1 MKIKAILTKLGVQP
15 TPGLVFTALII
26 WLLPLGTLWLVLF
39 LWLRK
44 SILYLMGRT
53 VIVARIH

>member
-1 MKIKAILTKLGVQP
+1 MKTSKHFHRLGVQP
-15 TPGLVFTALII
+15 TPGLVVVSTLI

-39 LWLRK
+39 LWIRKAFLR
-44 SILYLMGRT
+44 SIGRP